1 MLMVQNT
8 ELVQFKIITYFSSF
22 DIMLSSISN
31 DRFKWIFCTRFEA
44 TDNARNKKNFL
55 LRLKLFENEHKKNR
69 FHSAN

>member
-8 ELVQFKIITYFSSF
+8 KLVQFKIITYFSSF

-44 TDNARNKKNFL
+44 ADNARNKK
-55 LRLKLFENEHKKNR
+55 KLFAAVKT
-69 FHSAN
+69 F